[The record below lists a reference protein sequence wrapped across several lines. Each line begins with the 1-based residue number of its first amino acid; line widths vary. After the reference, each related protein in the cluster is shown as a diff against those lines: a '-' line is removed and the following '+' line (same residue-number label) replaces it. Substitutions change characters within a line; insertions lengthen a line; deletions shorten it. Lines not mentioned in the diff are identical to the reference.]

1 MAPTTSS
8 RRKSGTDSSKPGQK
22 DIVSR
27 LTEAG
32 EDALQRLS
40 ELPGRQR
47 ALDAFNDLRTRV
59 DELNKKVR
67 GIDALE
73 ARVAKLE
80 KDVASIKR
88 GSSTTSRGSTTRKSS
103 ST

>member
-1 MAPTTSS
+1 MASTTS
-8 RRKSGTDSSKPGQK
+8 RKAAADSSKLGQK

-40 ELPGRQR
+40 ELPGGQR
-47 ALDAFNDLRTRV
+47 AVTAFNDLKNRV
-59 DELNKKVR
+59 DDLSKKVR

-80 KDVASIKR
+80 KEVATLKR
-88 GSSTTSRGSTTRKSS
+88 GSSTTTRRSTTRKSS
-103 ST
+103 P